1 MRICYLHYLTQ
12 DDTALVH
19 VHEFTAAA
27 RALGAGVSVH
37 AMNLAPGESEDG
49 DEPSLRLR
57 VRDQLQKRLARYLH
71 EPKELLWNPLY
82 ARREIELVRRERPD
96 VLLVRSHSLTASCI
110 AVSRATGVPLV
121 LEVNSPATESE
132 LYFDEYVHIP
142 GVHEWL
148 ETRRL
153 RAADRVIVVSEA
165 LRQHVTE
172 RHGIDAEKVV
182 AVQNGAD
189 VSRFHPEVAPD
200 PELQAACAGGPT
212 VGFVGSFQ
220 KFHGVDRL
228 ASMIAAVGAARP
240 DVRFLMVGDG
250 PELPH
255 LREAAAG
262 VGDRLVC
269 TGSIPHERIPAAVAC
284 LDVAVLPETGFYCS
298 PLKLLEWMAAGRPIV
313 AAARPAVTEIAVDGE
328 HALLVPPEDAAALEQ
343 ATLALLDEPSLG
355 ARLGAGAA
363 EHVRRNLTWQQNAA
377 RVLEVCRAAT
387 LSQTSARAA

>member
-1 MRICYLHYLTQ
+1 MHIAYLHYLTQ

-19 VHEFTAAA
+19 VQEFTAAA

-37 AMNLAPGESEDG
+37 AMNLAPGSA
-49 DEPSLRLR
+49 DEEVATSLRLR
-57 VRDQLQKRLARYLH
+57 VREQLQRRLARYLH

-82 ARREIELVRRERPD
+82 ARREIELIRRERPD

-110 AVSRATGVPLV
+110 AVARATGVPLV

-132 LYFDEYVHIP
+132 LYFDEYLHLP

-165 LRQHVTE
+165 LRQHVVD
-172 RHGIDAEKVV
+172 RHGIESEKVV

-189 VSRFHPEVAPD
+189 IARFHPGVVPD
-200 PELQAACAGGPT
+200 PHLETLCAGRPT

-220 KFHGVDRL
+220 KFHGVDGL
-228 ASMIAAVGAARP
+228 ATMMRTVGSARA
-240 DVRFLMVGDG
+240 DTCFLLVGDG

-255 LREAAAG
+255 LRDATRAL
-262 VGDRLVC
+262 GDRVIC

-298 PLKLLEWMAAGRPIV
+298 PLKLLEWMAAARPIV
-313 AAARPAVTEIAVDGE
+313 AAARPAVAEIAVDGE
-328 HALLVPPEDAAALEQ
+328 HARLVPPGDAGALHQ
-343 ATLALLDEPSLG
+343 AVLDLLDHPDIG
-355 ARLGAGAA
+355 QRLGAAA
-363 EHVRRNLTWQQNAA
+363 ADHVRKSLTWQQNAA
-377 RVLEVCRAAT
+377 RVLDVCRAAIS
-387 LSQTSARAA
+387 LQTDAKAA

>member
-1 MRICYLHYLTQ
+1 MRIAYLHYLTQ

-37 AMNLAPGESEDG
+37 AMNLAPGAGDDDG
-49 DEPSLRLR
+49 EPSLRLR
-57 VRDQLQKRLARYLH
+57 MRGQLQRRLARYLH

-82 ARREIELVRRERPD
+82 ARREIELIRRERPD

-132 LYFDEYVHIP
+132 IYFDEYMHLP

-153 RAADRVIVVSEA
+153 RAAERVIVVSEA
-165 LRQHVTE
+165 LRQHVLD
-172 RHGIDAEKVV
+172 RHGIEPEKVV
-182 AVQNGAD
+182 AIQNGAD
-189 VSRFHPEVAPD
+189 VSRFHPTVAPD
-200 PELQAACAGGPT
+200 PEIAEACAGGPT
-212 VGFVGSFQ
+212 IGFVGSFQ
-220 KFHGVDRL
+220 KFHGIDLLV
-228 ASMIAAVGAARP
+228 SMVRAVGAARP
-240 DVRFLMVGDG
+240 DARFLMVGDG
-250 PELPH
+250 PELPL
-255 LREAAAG
+255 LRDGAASLG
-262 VGDRLVC
+262 NRVVC

-298 PLKLLEWMAAGRPIV
+298 PLKLLEWMAAARPIV

-328 HALLVPPEDAAALEQ
+328 HARLFEPGDAAALER
-343 ATLALLDEPSLG
+343 ATLELLDDPSLG
-355 ARLGAGAA
+355 RRLGANAA
-363 EHVRRNLTWQQNAA
+363 EHVRASLTWQQNAA
-377 RVLEVCRAAT
+377 RILDVCRAAIS
-387 LSQTSARAA
+387 SQSTARAA